1 MLPIC
6 LRSSGGPGT
15 EAAVKARPS
24 ITACCSSLLRAPS
37 PGGLGCKEG
46 GGEWGTEPLCTHGHL
61 EERRC
66 LLAGAPGCAEP
77 EKQENVRSASDA
89 SFSRILHSV
98 LCQGSGFS
106 GKCVES
112 IPYFLLGPEQLPGR
126 GGPSGLTEPAFPKE
140 ALLLSS
146 LGLDPP
152 TSPLTEG
159 PGCSSL
165 HTAAPSPWSRGSR
178 RSVPPHRGAGASLCG
193 PRGVPVARKQGMVP
207 EDPLRSPSGRM
218 GRGSGHP

>member
-24 ITACCSSLLRAPS
+24 IIACCSSLLRTPS

-46 GGEWGTEPLCTHGHL
+46 RGTDPLCTHGHL

-66 LLAGAPGCAEP
+66 LLAGASGCAGP
-77 EKQENVRSASDA
+77 EKQEKGRCAPDA

-98 LCQGSGFS
+98 LCQGLRFS

-152 TSPLTEG
+152 
-159 PGCSSL
+159 C
-165 HTAAPSPWSRGSR
+165 
-178 RSVPPHRGAGASLCG
+178 PPH
-193 PRGVPVARKQGMVP
+193 
-207 EDPLRSPSGRM
+207 
-218 GRGSGHP
+218 

>member
-15 EAAVKARPS
+15 EAAVKPRPS

-112 IPYFLLGPEQLPGR
+112 IPYFLLGPEQDELLAPHIPGS
-126 GGPSGLTEPAFPKE
+126 PSPKPCWVW
-140 ALLLSS
+140 ACSWGSTASPLLLPD
-146 LGLDPP
+146 L
-152 TSPLTEG
+152 
-159 PGCSSL
+159 
-165 HTAAPSPWSRGSR
+165 
-178 RSVPPHRGAGASLCG
+178 
-193 PRGVPVARKQGMVP
+193 
-207 EDPLRSPSGRM
+207 
-218 GRGSGHP
+218 